1 MEPEGL
7 QHQNHLVISPPCA
20 GPLTFGD
27 TMEFGRRDILTL
39 PGLVG
44 TVDILEFLCEHE
56 TARYMDFDIPASYH
70 SLNTRL
76 KQMLDMGLIE
86 HHLTRDEARREWYTI
101 TERGKEYL
109 RLIHAQLDLF
119 KS

>member
-1 MEPEGL
+1 
-7 QHQNHLVISPPCA
+7 
-20 GPLTFGD
+20 
-27 TMEFGRRDILTL
+27 MEFGRRDILSL